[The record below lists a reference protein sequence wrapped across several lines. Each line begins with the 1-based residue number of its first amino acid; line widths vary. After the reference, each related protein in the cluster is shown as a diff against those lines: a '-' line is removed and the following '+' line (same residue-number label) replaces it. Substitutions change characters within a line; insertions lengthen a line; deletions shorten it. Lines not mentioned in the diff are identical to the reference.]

1 MKYIIL
7 TLSILISLFSFSQK
21 AKHSNKDNSDTKKER
36 FPSYFGL
43 QFKPLFSTN
52 FISASKL
59 DLTGTELT
67 AKYHQ
72 QFGFSFGGTVRVGL
86 HKIVNLETG
95 LNFVQRNYGIDFN
108 IHSPITQFSA
118 KTEFRIIAYDI
129 PVNALFYIKLTDKFY
144 MNASIGASLGYLPS
158 NVWKTYII
166 NSFEAFHHEGRR
178 FSKFFGEANGNV
190 GFEYRTK
197 KQGFFYLGASFK
209 MPFKPIFQIAAA
221 YERPG
226 NKQVLLGN
234 VSGSY
239 LTLDFRYYFKNNGE
253 KNKLRGPIEQ

>member
-1 MKYIIL
+1 MKYLIL
-7 TLSILISLFSFSQK
+7 LFSFLICFSSFSQK
-21 AKHSNKDNSDTKKER
+21 TKKTHKDNSDIKKER

-43 QFKPLFSTN
+43 QFKPLFATN

-67 AKYHQ
+67 AKYKQ

-95 LNFVQRNYGIDFN
+95 LNFVQRNYGINFD
-108 IHSPITQFSA
+108 IHSPITQLSA
-118 KTEFRIIAYDI
+118 KTEFRVIAYDV
-129 PVNALFYIKLTDKFY
+129 PVNALFYIKLSEKFY
-144 MNASIGASLGYLPS
+144 MNASIGASIGYLPS

-166 NSFEAFHHEGRR
+166 NSFEAFQHEGRR
-178 FSKFFGEANGNV
+178 YSKFYGEANGNV
-190 GFEYRTK
+190 GFEFRTPK
-197 KQGFFYLGASFK
+197 MGFFYLGASIK

-221 YERPG
+221 YQRPG
-226 NKQVLLGN
+226 STQVLLGN